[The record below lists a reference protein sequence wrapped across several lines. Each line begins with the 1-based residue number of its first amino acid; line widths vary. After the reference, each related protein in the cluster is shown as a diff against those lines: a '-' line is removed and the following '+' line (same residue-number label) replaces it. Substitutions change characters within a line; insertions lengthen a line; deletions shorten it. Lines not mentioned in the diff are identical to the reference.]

1 MGPARVYIQNGNI
14 VFTCVRQDV
23 VASTGAKRDTAAVQ
37 SQGGGMRQL
46 LGAVMLAALAV
57 AGPALAE
64 GVKHAKPA
72 KGGHGGGTVIRAEC
86 SVEVFTSVNS
96 LDRPSEAFVEAIRA
110 AIGPRATRGE
120 AYGLGEA
127 YCRHPQRLTR
137 NGVAEADLQRDIV
150 GMRRR

>member
-1 MGPARVYIQNGNI
+1 
-14 VFTCVRQDV
+14 
-23 VASTGAKRDTAAVQ
+23 
-37 SQGGGMRQL
+37 MRQL
-46 LGAVMLAALAV
+46 LGAVMLVTMAV

-72 KGGHGGGTVIRAEC
+72 KAGHGGGVIRAEC

-137 NGVAEADLQRDIV
+137 NGVAEADLQRDIL